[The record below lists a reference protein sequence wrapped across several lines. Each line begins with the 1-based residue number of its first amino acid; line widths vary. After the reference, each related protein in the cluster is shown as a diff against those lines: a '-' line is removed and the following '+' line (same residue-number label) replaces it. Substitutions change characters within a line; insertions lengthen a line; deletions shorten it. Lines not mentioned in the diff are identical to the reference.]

1 MSLYIYVGETG
12 FIFMVTGYSLDH
24 VEHVIKQIFV
34 MFKYKHTAGLV
45 LCAHYKSDT
54 TLTTELPLLSQ
65 SFCL

>member
-34 MFKYKHTAGLV
+34 MFNTNIQLGWFSVHTTNQTP
-45 LCAHYKSDT
+45 H
-54 TLTTELPLLSQ
+54 
-65 SFCL
+65 

>member
-34 MFKYKHTAGLV
+34 MFNTKHTAGLV
-45 LCAHYKSDT
+45 LCAYYKFRHHTDHRAS
-54 TLTTELPLLSQ
+54 LLSQ